1 MPYTLQR
8 KMFKLGGSVAHG
20 GGITANLKDPNRV
33 KMKKG
38 GNVEQQATFGVGN
51 NANKSIGPDGK
62 VREAHGLFIPAAA
75 TPILASLG
83 GGLARILGKR
93 APQFLKN
100 YLKGKRG
107 VSDFIKGSPTT
118 KEFIGKGGVRKE
130 LIDKIFDT
138 GSNAQLKRLGQVL
151 APFPISAGIGGGMA
165 LSDRLGITEEGN
177 DDTIF
182 EQGLR
187 GVGALGL
194 GLSAPNLAS
203 RLGQFAF
210 GDPNVE
216 NENLYRMIA
225 GKPGAGAKEI
235 KGQTTTQNVAEKAT
249 NEMEKL
255 KNDALQR
262 KELYNSVMYEPDK
275 LNMLS
280 NALLQS
286 GTSALRGDELADVVD
301 AGFAPINEEAKR
313 KQAVSDASGQQAV
326 TDILNEQAG
335 KKQMIAEVAKS
346 GDPRA
351 ISRIK
356 KYFEASDKGI
366 DDILPLDANGAID
379 KTQIRAGSIYA
390 DIDNSTGKLFVAVN
404 ESGSAIKQFDT
415 VEEAIEHSQSA

>member
-38 GNVEQQATFGVGN
+38 GSVEQQATFGVGN

-62 VREAHGLFIPAAA
+62 VREAHGLFLPAAA
-75 TPILASLG
+75 TPILASIG
-83 GGLARILGKR
+83 GGLARVLGKR

-107 VSDFIKGSPTT
+107 VPDFIKGSPTT
-118 KEFIGKGGVRKE
+118 KEFIGKSGVRKE
-130 LIDKIFDT
+130 LIDKVFDT
-138 GSNAQLKRLGQVL
+138 GRNAQLKRLGQVL

-187 GVGALGL
+187 GAGALGL
-194 GLSAPNLAS
+194 GLSAPNLVS
-203 RLGQFAF
+203 RIGQFAF

-225 GKPGAGAKEI
+225 GKPGAKKI
-235 KGQTTTQNVAEKAT
+235 KGETTTKDVAEKAT
-249 NEMEKL
+249 SEMEKL
-255 KNDALQR
+255 KNAALQR
-262 KELYNSVMYEPDK
+262 KELYNSVMYEPDNLK
-275 LNMLS
+275 MVS
-280 NALLQS
+280 DMLLQS
-286 GTSALRGDELADVVD
+286 GTSALRGDELADVID
-301 AGFAPINEEAKR
+301 AGFAPSNTEAARKR
-313 KQAVSDASGQQAV
+313 AVKDASGQQAV

-335 KKQMIAEVAKS
+335 KKQMLAEVAKS

-351 ISRIK
+351 IARIK
-356 KYFEASDKGI
+356 KYFDASDQGV
-366 DDILPLDANGAID
+366 DDILPMDAKGAMD
-379 KTQIRAGSIYA
+379 TTQMRAGTIYA

-404 ESGSAIKQFDT
+404 ESGSEIKQFDT
-415 VEEAIEHSQSA
+415 VEEAIEHSQTA

>member
-38 GNVEQQATFGVGN
+38 GSVEQQATFGVGN

-62 VREAHGLFIPAAA
+62 VREAHGFFIPAAA
-75 TPILASLG
+75 GVLGRAGIGQLARLLG
-83 GGLARILGKR
+83 GRLGTKALAEKFAPR
-93 APQFLKN
+93 ATSSTIK
-100 YLKGKRG
+100 K
-107 VSDFIKGSPTT
+107 FIKGEPIGFGA
-118 KEFIGKGGVRKE
+118 KEAIKGGFRSTP
-130 LIDKIFDT
+130 IYDKAGIAKRI
-138 GSNAQLKRLGQVL
+138 AQLTVPL
-151 APFPISAGIGGGMA
+151 PISAGIGGGMA

-177 DDTIF
+177 NDTIF

-187 GVGALGL
+187 GAGALGL

-225 GKPGAGAKEI
+225 GKPGAKKI
-235 KGQTTTQNVAEKAT
+235 KGETTTKDVAEKAT
-249 NEMEKL
+249 SEMEKL
-255 KNDALQR
+255 KNAALQR
-262 KELYNSVMYEPDK
+262 KELYNSVMYEPDNLK
-275 LNMLS
+275 MVS
-280 NALLQS
+280 DMLLQS
-286 GTSALRGDELADVVD
+286 GTSALRGDELADVID
-301 AGFAPINEEAKR
+301 AGFAPSNTEAARKR
-313 KQAVSDASGQQAV
+313 AVEDASGQQAV

-335 KKQMIAEVAKS
+335 KKQMLAEVAKS

-351 ISRIK
+351 IARIK
-356 KYFEASDKGI
+356 KYFDASDQGV
-366 DDILPLDANGAID
+366 DDILPMDAKGAMD
-379 KTQIRAGSIYA
+379 TTQMRAGTIYA

-404 ESGSAIKQFDT
+404 ESGSEIKQFDT
-415 VEEAIEHSQSA
+415 VEEAIEHSQTA